1 MQGLAVIPASLHRP
15 IDDLLGM
22 PPPRNTTLDDRLLD
36 LDVEHWSTLLR
47 HSLDTIADMIIW
59 LDRDARYV
67 YVNRAATILLGYSAD
82 EFLRM
87 RVWDVDPH
95 FDEARWRE
103 HWRDLERTGS
113 VKLETVNT
121 SRLGTPVPIEV
132 TASFVTFKGKSYNC
146 SVVRDISA
154 QKQAEAE
161 LRALNDRIYAL
172 SITDALTGLANRRH
186 LDTVLATTV
195 RQHARTGQPL
205 SLILL
210 DIDAFKAFND
220 RYGHI
225 EGDACLARVAAAL
238 TGALRRSDHLV
249 ARYGG
254 EEFACVLP
262 NTTEP
267 QAGALAEELRAA
279 VSALAIPHAASPVA
293 RVVTASFGVLTTACT
308 EASTP
313 PDLILAV
320 DRLL

>member
-1 MQGLAVIPASLHRP
+1 M
-15 IDDLLGM
+15 
-22 PPPRNTTLDDRLLD
+22 
-36 LDVEHWSTLLR
+36 LLR

-67 YVNRAATILLGYSAD
+67 YVNRAATVLLGYSAD

-87 RVWDVDPH
+87 RVWDVDPL
-95 FDEARWRE
+95 FDEAQWRE
-103 HWRDLERTGS
+103 HWHELERTGA

-121 SRLGTPVPIEV
+121 SRLGEPISVEV
-132 TASFVTFKGKSYNC
+132 TASLVAFKGKAYNC
-146 SVVRDISA
+146 SVVRDITA
-154 QKQAEAE
+154 QKQAEAD
-161 LRALNDRIYAL
+161 LRALNDRIHVL

-186 LDTVLATTV
+186 LDTVLATTI
-195 RQHARTGQPL
+195 RHHARTGEPF

-238 TGALRRSDHLV
+238 TGAMRRSDHLV

-262 NTTEP
+262 NTTEA
-267 QAGALAEELRAA
+267 QARALAEGLRAA
-279 VSALAIPHAASPVA
+279 VAALAIPHAASPVA
-293 RVVTASFGVLTTACT
+293 GVVTASFGVLTAACT

-313 PDLILAV
+313 LDLIRRADHLLYRAKREGR
-320 DRLL
+320 DRVVGAGC